1 MKEAVYLRSRRA
13 FELAATGD
21 VGRLVTLPQQWDQ
34 KIDLGTYVNGDW
46 RTYLATRGFVRG
58 EVDAQTISSRV
69 EHCDPTTA
77 AELVLSA
84 ALTHPLTIARG
95 IGLIA
100 SEIGVEKARELLVRR
115 ECDADPHPGRI
126 EDDAQANDSESV
138 NIAILGAR
146 AEAMVPLWA
155 WQELALACANIL
167 GVGQLSL
174 TFCGPDLTQGGT
186 SKQRAVKGSDVENR
200 KKTWLK
206 GDADGTISPLRPVAP
221 VFCRGPHN
229 SELSVTL
236 QHFEGL
242 YQDLAQ
248 RRILSCP
255 VQKSAHGSQPTPFNV
270 KTRRR
275 SLADSISLH
284 CLLNPGVSHPEWK
297 DPWTAALETVRDIGA
312 PVLMTSFDSMDDE
325 GDRGRSAEVFG
336 TTLSPLS
343 PSSNPC
349 PSDFAC
355 GNTSSADTRAPNPF
369 RSFKFD
375 ELWERFRTDAAA
387 ASTESND
394 ESATAVAA
402 AAAVDLLPSH
412 LAYEAGARFSA
423 GSRLRLIQ
431 SNWSARVYLPQ
442 HDKASQL

>member
-13 FELAATGD
+13 FELAAAGE
-21 VGRLVTLPQQWDQ
+21 VGRLVTLPQQWSQ
-34 KIDLGTYVNGDW
+34 KIGLEIYVNTDW
-46 RTYLATRGFVRG
+46 RTYLTTRGFIDG
-58 EVDAQTISSRV
+58 GLDALSLSSRV
-69 EHCDPTTA
+69 EDCDTTA

-100 SEIGVEKARELLVRR
+100 SEVGVKKARELLVRR
-115 ECDADPHPGRI
+115 ECVDPHRNRV
-126 EDDAQANDSESV
+126 EDDAPKIDLECV

-167 GVGQLSL
+167 GVGRLSL
-174 TFCGPDLTQGGT
+174 SFCGPDLAQDGT
-186 SKQRAVKGSDVENR
+186 SKQRAVKGNDVTTR
-200 KKTWLK
+200 KACLN
-206 GDADGTISPLRPVAP
+206 GDGNCAISPMRPSAP
-221 VFCRGPHN
+221 VSCKGPNN
-229 SELSVTL
+229 SDLSVTL

-242 YQDLAQ
+242 YQDLAW
-248 RRILSCP
+248 RRISCP
-255 VQKSAHGSQPTPFNV
+255 VQEFAQTSPTAPCSV
-270 KTRRR
+270 QTRR
-275 SLADSISLH
+275 SLAESASFH

-297 DPWTAALETVRDIGA
+297 GPWTAALETVRDIGV

-325 GDRGRSAEVFG
+325 GDRARSLEVFG
-336 TTLSPLS
+336 AALS
-343 PSSNPC
+343 SSESYPY
-349 PSDFAC
+349 SSELAC
-355 GNTSSADTRAPNPF
+355 GNTSSNIKGAPNPF

-375 ELWERFRTDAAA
+375 ELWERSPKNA
-387 ASTESND
+387 ASSTECID
-394 ESATAVAA
+394 ESATAV

-412 LAYEAGARFSA
+412 LAHEAGARFAA

-442 HDKASQL
+442 HDNESH